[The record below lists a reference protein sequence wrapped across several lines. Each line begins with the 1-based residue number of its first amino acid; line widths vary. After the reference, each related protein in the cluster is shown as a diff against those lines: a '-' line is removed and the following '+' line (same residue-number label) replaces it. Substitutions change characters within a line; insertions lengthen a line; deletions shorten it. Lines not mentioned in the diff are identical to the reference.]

1 MVKERVELYEEE
13 KLNVVDDEIAA
24 MAKRFNVRKEDVVF
38 AVWKMG
44 KSSVWAQL
52 ALDLKEKEKDES
64 EKRREND

>member
-44 KSSVWAQL
+44 KDSVWAKL
-52 ALDLKEKEKDES
+52 TLDLKEKKE
-64 EKRREND
+64 